1 MVKNEKSLRENL
13 ERLQKPQLLLAV
25 IAVLFVAVIVLGAL
39 FLMQPQRDQVVATV
53 NGVPIMKE
61 ELFEAMYVQGGR
73 EILEQLVTRQLIVQ
87 EGKAAGI
94 SVSDQE
100 LDQEIKKII
109 DESFQGNEDNLQEA
123 LDHYGI
129 TLASFREDARLNL
142 LVRKIALSQIDPSE
156 EDIRQ
161 YFEQNS
167 QLFGQQERVEARH
180 ILVETE
186 DEAIELVALLRAGE
200 DFAKLASEYSL
211 DPSNKDDAGY
221 LGLFGRGMMVDEF
234 DKAAFSLEV
243 GVFSDPVQTI
253 YGFHI
258 IEILDYI
265 EADEVVFEEIKDE
278 VKEALIES
286 QAQAVI
292 NLLVQSA
299 IEKADIEYKIR

>member
-1 MVKNEKSLRENL
+1 MVKNDKSLRENL

-25 IAVLFVAVIVLGAL
+25 IAVLFVAVIVLGVL
-39 FLMQPQRDQVVATV
+39 LLMQPQRDQVAATV

-109 DESFQGNEDNLQEA
+109 DENFQGDEDNLQMA
-123 LDHYGI
+123 LDYYGI
-129 TLASFREDARLNL
+129 TMASFRDDARLNL
-142 LVRKIALSQIDPSE
+142 LVRKIALSKIDPSE

-161 YFEQNS
+161 FFEQNS

-200 DFAKLASEYSL
+200 DFAKLASEHSL

-221 LGLFGRGMMVDEF
+221 LGFFTRGMMVEEF

-243 GVFSDPVQTI
+243 GVYSDPVQTI

-258 IEILDYI
+258 IEILDRI
-265 EADEVVFEEIKDE
+265 EADQVVFEEIKDE

-292 NLLVQSA
+292 NRLIQSA
-299 IEKADIEYKIR
+299 IERADIEYKIR